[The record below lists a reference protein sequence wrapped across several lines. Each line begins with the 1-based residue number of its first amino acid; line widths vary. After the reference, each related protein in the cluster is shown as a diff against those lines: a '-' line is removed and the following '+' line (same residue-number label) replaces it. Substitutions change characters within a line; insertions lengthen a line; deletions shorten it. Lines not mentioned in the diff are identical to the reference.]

1 MQLPRLGMGC
11 SALGNLY
18 RAVSDAE
25 AQNTL
30 RSALAAKISYFDT
43 APLYGFGLSEH
54 RLGSALASYDSQ
66 HVVISTK
73 VGRLLVPT
81 SKFGPRDG
89 FVNALPYAPVFDY
102 SFSGVMSS
110 FEASLDRLQ
119 RSRVNILFAHDLGA
133 RTHGNDSQRMT
144 ASFLAGGYRAMQ
156 ELRSAG
162 RIDAIGLGVN
172 ETEICEEL
180 LDAVELD
187 VILLAGRYT
196 LLEQGALRLL
206 DRCARMGVK
215 VIIGG
220 PFNSG
225 LLVEAEESQ
234 NLHYNYEPAPAE
246 VIARVRALR
255 ATCSRFD
262 VPLPA
267 AALRFPIAHPAVV
280 CVLPGLAAEHEIQ
293 QALQWR
299 DQRIPSRLWPALCDA
314 GLLSREVP
322 MPAAE
327 FLDWPSMQKGV

>member
-1 MQLPRLGMGC
+1 MRLPRLGMGC

-25 AQNTL
+25 AHSTL
-30 RSALAAKISYFDT
+30 RSALTAGISYFDT
-43 APLYGFGLSEH
+43 APLYGFGLSER
-54 RLGSALASYDSQ
+54 RLGAALASYHSPDL
-66 HVVISTK
+66 VISTK
-73 VGRLLVPT
+73 VGRVLVPT
-81 SKFGPRDG
+81 SASGQRDG
-89 FVNALPYAPVFDY
+89 FVDTLPFAPVFDY
-102 SFSGVMSS
+102 SFRGVMSS
-110 FEASLDRLQ
+110 FEASLERLD

-133 RTHGNDSQRMT
+133 RTHGKESPRVT
-144 ASFLAGGYRAMQ
+144 ETFLTGGYRAMQ
-156 ELRSAG
+156 KLRSAG
-162 RIDAIGLGVN
+162 RIDAIGVGVN

-180 LDAVELD
+180 LDAIELD

-246 VIARVRALR
+246 IIARVRALR
-255 ATCSRFD
+255 AACARFD

-267 AALRFPIAHPAVV
+267 AALRFPVAHPAVS
-280 CVLPGLAAEHEIQ
+280 CVLPGLAGEHQIQ

-299 DQRIPSRLWPALCDA
+299 DERIPPQLWPALRDA
-314 GLLSREVP
+314 GLLCPEVP
-322 MPAAE
+322 MPGAE
-327 FLDWPSMQKGV
+327 FLD